1 MWIKLL
7 GICLVCVS
15 CAGIGG
21 GEALRLIG
29 RRRFLEEVKRI
40 AAGLQGEIGYT
51 QAVLPLALCRA
62 GARGDGKAGKLFLV
76 AGERLE
82 ANPECPF
89 GRIWEAVLEEQGEGA
104 LKEPECTADL
114 NITANIAK
122 TYVTSGEQRMDLYR
136 RMAGIRS
143 QSDADELLDEI
154 VDRYGDPPRGVM
166 NLIAIALLRARASAA
181 GIRDIAQK
189 GRTLRFRL
197 AQFDFAVVSRVAGQY
212 QKRMFVEPKS
222 EEPAITLQLTAKED
236 PLQAAERFVKTY
248 QGE

>member
-40 AAGLQGEIGYT
+40 AAGLRGEIGYT
-51 QAVLPLALCRA
+51 QAVLPLVLCRA

-89 GRIWEAVLEEQGEGA
+89 GRIWDSARWRQEKPRFWRSLSRWWQLWLGLWYLEKCCG
-104 LKEPECTADL
+104 LKMCWA
-114 NITANIAK
+114 
-122 TYVTSGEQRMDLYR
+122 
-136 RMAGIRS
+136 
-143 QSDADELLDEI
+143 
-154 VDRYGDPPRGVM
+154 
-166 NLIAIALLRARASAA
+166 
-181 GIRDIAQK
+181 
-189 GRTLRFRL
+189 F
-197 AQFDFAVVSRVAGQY
+197 F
-212 QKRMFVEPKS
+212 
-222 EEPAITLQLTAKED
+222 
-236 PLQAAERFVKTY
+236 
-248 QGE
+248 